1 MTDIVTEQILGGLKD
16 LFGNEEL
23 SDRML
28 HIVEADEAKYLQQRS
43 TSSRYTIYYT
53 KELASCYIA
62 SAKLASSLI
71 SVYAVSYS
79 IIQ

>member
-28 HIVEADEAKYLQQRS
+28 HIVEADESKYLQQRS
-43 TSSRYTIYYT
+43 TSGRHTIYYT
-53 KELASCYIA
+53 KELS
-62 SAKLASSLI
+62 
-71 SVYAVSYS
+71 
-79 IIQ
+79 